1 MYLVFV
7 CPKCKLSAQI
17 LEPGHKT
24 VGCYRCNARIKT
36 DSLRFFGS
44 FEKIEQ
50 AVSMRSIIQAQICS
64 SSDGLP
70 VDRSGS
76 IQAKPAAELPG
87 SFSVPVG
94 AVVKT
99 APPKVKR
106 PDRIISEVL
115 QAGNIMIVS
124 DCEYYCMER
133 GVDNE
138 TFQKTLQKM
147 IDIGLV
153 YRPGK
158 GLIALVKT

>member
-24 VGCYRCNARIKT
+24 VGCYICHAKIKT

-44 FEKIEQ
+44 FEKIED
-50 AVSMRSIIQAQICS
+50 AVYMRSIIQAQICS
-64 SSDGLP
+64 SPDSLP
-70 VDRSGS
+70 VDGSGN
-76 IQAKPAAELPG
+76 IPVKPAAELSG
-87 SFSVPVG
+87 SFSVPAS

-99 APPKVKR
+99 APPKVKK
-106 PDRIISEVL
+106 PDRIILDVL
-115 QAGNIMIVS
+115 QAGGIMLVS

-133 GVDNE
+133 GVDSE

-147 IDIGLV
+147 IETGIV

-158 GLIALVKT
+158 GLISLA